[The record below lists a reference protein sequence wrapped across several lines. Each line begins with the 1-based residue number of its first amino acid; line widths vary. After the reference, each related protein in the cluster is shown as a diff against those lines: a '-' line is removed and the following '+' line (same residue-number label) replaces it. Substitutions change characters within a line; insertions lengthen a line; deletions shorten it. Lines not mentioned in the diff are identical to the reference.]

1 MKECAEYCEWGGYEG
16 CLERE
21 DLDGVEEGWVR
32 IREGAFGGC
41 DFPPPEQAS
50 ST

>member
-1 MKECAEYCEWGGYEG
+1 VSGVDTRAVWSG
-16 CLERE
+16 RIWT
-21 DLDGVEEGWVR
+21 GVEEGWVR